1 MRKLFSTIVVMACL
15 LLAVPAQA
23 QVQFGLKGGLDISKL
38 DNNLGD
44 NATGFFVGP
53 MLDVTL
59 PIVGLGIDV
68 AALYSQSGM
77 DVNNKSSEKLKSI
90 EIPVNLKWTL
100 GLGSTFGV
108 FIAAGPQFGFSLND
122 GWKELMEET
131 NKNFVSVNVGAGLKL
146 LRHLQV
152 GVNYNIGASKLGDI
166 IVDESKNL
174 RSGVR
179 KNSWQVSLAYMFLFD
194 SFIIYQSP
202 VCSFL

>member
-38 DNNLGD
+38 DTKVSGNT
-44 NATGFFVGP
+44 TGFFVGP

-59 PIVGLGIDV
+59 PIIGLGIDV
-68 AALYSQSGM
+68 AALYSQSGI
-77 DVNNKSSEKLKSI
+77 DVNNKSSEKLKSV

-108 FIAAGPQFGFSLND
+108 FIAAGPQFGFSIND
-122 GWKELMEET
+122 GWKQLMEES
-131 NKNFVSVNVGAGLKL
+131 NKSFVSVNVGAGLKL

-152 GVNYNIGASKLGDI
+152 GVNYNIGASKLGDM
-166 IVDESKNL
+166 IVDSSEGKL
-174 RSGVR
+174 RSGIR
-179 KNSWQVSLAYMFLFD
+179 KNSWQVSLAYMF
-194 SFIIYQSP
+194 
-202 VCSFL
+202 

>member
-1 MRKLFSTIVVMACL
+1 MRKLVSIIVVMVCL
-15 LLAVPAQA
+15 LLAVPAQS
-23 QVQFGLKGGLDISKL
+23 QVKFGLKGGLDISKL
-38 DNNLGD
+38 DNNIGD
-44 NATGFFVGP
+44 NTTGFFVGP

-152 GVNYNIGASKLGDI
+152 GVNYNIGASKLGDM

-179 KNSWQVSLAYMFLFD
+179 KNSWQVSLAYMF
-194 SFIIYQSP
+194 
-202 VCSFL
+202 